1 MFIAKQL
8 GACSLH
14 NKLYSF
20 EKSYACTLTYFF
32 IVLQMDFEELEPELV
47 TGQVTK
53 YAKTVYQMEKGL
65 PSNSVVPL
73 LKAKVDAVKDTVSS
87 KADLV

>member
-1 MFIAKQL
+1 
-8 GACSLH
+8 
-14 NKLYSF
+14 
-20 EKSYACTLTYFF
+20 
-32 IVLQMDFEELEPELV
+32 MDFEELEPEAV

-73 LKAKVDAVKDTVSS
+73 LKAKVDAVKDTVSL
-87 KADLV
+87 K